1 MKTFVLSIENFMKIE
16 KARIPLRGVI
26 GLVGK
31 NAQGKTSV
39 LKAIQDVLMGQNDC
53 TKIRDGAEKAVV
65 SITATDENTGEELF
79 SISRT
84 QTQEAAKLQAK
95 GLKNGQTP
103 AGVLGVLF
111 DEVAI
116 NPVRLLENGPV
127 QYLKKH
133 LKAAWDIGDMPAD
146 LRPFYAKE
154 PGEALTADGFAFV
167 EKEAEAIEL
176 ERKMMARDI
185 KQQEALVEA
194 ARRAL
199 PEELPAPP
207 YSSEELHREETELRA
222 AKENAKVINTQYN
235 ERLNVVRT
243 AEFQVEQAQKKRD
256 QEAQA
261 LADLREQLAQ
271 QEEWLKG
278 AEEVLAKRQ
287 EELHQAWAKRD
298 EVKPVDIAETDR
310 ALVELGKKLAA
321 MKNHQVIVNQFAALK
336 EQNTKLRELR
346 ENHECEDRL
355 FKYFRYEAPKQLIE
369 KCALGVPGI
378 EFRDGEMFV
387 EGRHISKMS
396 TAERA
401 IVATKLAISIAKQ
414 KGQIAICLDG
424 VENLDEDH
432 MEEFIKAA
440 ESAEVAVL
448 YTRCGTPKF
457 PCEVGIEN
465 GAIQTAAVQ

>member
-84 QTQEAAKLQAK
+84 QTQDAAKLQAK
-95 GLKNGQTP
+95 GLRNGQTP

-133 LKAAWDIGDMPAD
+133 LKASFDPAAMLPED
-146 LRPFYAKE
+146 LRECTYDPV
-154 PGEALTADGFAFV
+154 PVHQDDGFAFV
-167 EKEAEAIEL
+167 EKVAENIEV
-176 ERKMMARDI
+176 ERKILARDM
-185 KQQEALVEA
+185 KQQEAVIDN
-194 ARRAL
+194 ARKAL
-199 PEELPAPP
+199 PAELPAAPFDAEKLMA
-207 YSSEELHREETELRA
+207 EEAELRA
-222 AKENAKVINTQYN
+222 AKENAKSINTQYH
-235 ERLNVVRT
+235 ERVNVVAT
-243 AEFQVEQAQKKRD
+243 AERKVEEAKRKAQGSKNALEDLLEQVEQHKA
-256 QEAQA
+256 
-261 LADLREQLAQ
+261 
-271 QEEWLKG
+271 WLKVDEEAVAARG
-278 AEEVLAKRQ
+278 AELMAAIER
-287 EELHQAWAKRD
+287 RD
-298 EVKPVDIAETDR
+298 EVKPVDVAATDT
-310 ALVELGKKLAA
+310 ALVELGRKLAA
-321 MKNHQVIVNQFAALK
+321 LKQHQVIVNQFAALK
-336 EQNTKLRELR
+336 EQNARLKEMREK
-346 ENHECEDRL
+346 HERQDRL
-355 FKYFRYEAPKQLIE
+355 YKFFRYEAPKLLIQ
-369 KCALGVPGI
+369 KCALGVEGI

-414 KGQIAICLDG
+414 KGHIAVCLDG
-424 VENLDEDH
+424 VENLDEEH
-432 MEEFIKAA
+432 MAEFVKAA
-440 ESAEVAVL
+440 EAADVAVI
-448 YTRCGTPKF
+448 YTRAGEAPEF
-457 PCEVGIEN
+457 ACERLVQG
-465 GAIQTAAVQ
+465 GVIQ

>member
-133 LKAAWDIGDMPAD
+133 LKVPYSTAMLPAD
-146 LRPFYAKE
+146 LFK
-154 PGEALTADGFAFV
+154 ALSGSEDAAAVEFDDGFAYCEAKAEQV
-167 EKEAEAIEL
+167 EVD
-176 ERKMMARDI
+176 RKILAREI
-185 KQQEALVEA
+185 KQQEAMVEA

-207 YSSEELHREETELRA
+207 YEAEALMREETELRS
-222 AKENAKVINTQYN
+222 AKENAKVINTQYH
-235 ERLNVVRT
+235 ERVNVVAT
-243 AEFQVEQAQKKRD
+243 AERQVAGAQKEVEKLK
-256 QEAQA
+256 QSI
-261 LADLREQLAQ
+261 ADIREQLAQ
-271 QEEWLKG
+271 EEAHLKN
-278 AEEVLAKRQ
+278 AEEGLALRKA
-287 EELHQAWAKRD
+287 ELEAAQAKRD
-298 EVKPVDIAETDR
+298 EVKPVDVAATDS
-310 ALVELGKKLAA
+310 ALVELGRKLAS
-321 MKNHQVIVNQFAALK
+321 MKQHQVIVKQFAALK
-336 EQNTKLRELR
+336 EQNAKLREMR
-346 ENHECEDRL
+346 ETHEHHDRL

-414 KGQIAICLDG
+414 KGHIAVCLDG
-424 VENLDEDH
+424 VENLDAEH
-432 MEEFIKAA
+432 MAEFVNAA
-440 ESAEVAVL
+440 EAADIAVI
-448 YTRCGTPKF
+448 YTRAGEAPEF
-457 PCEVGIEN
+457 ACERLVQG
-465 GAIQTAAVQ
+465 GVIQ